1 MKVFFAEVAGDA
13 PAEDW
18 PPMSPE
24 KRARI
29 LRMRHKKDAQAALTA
44 HRLLCYALKR
54 TYGIEPEAED
64 WGAGQNGKPY
74 LKNANDIHFNISH
87 SGRIAMCAVNDG
99 PVGVDVEMVRPF
111 SDSIIRRIMSAE
123 EKEALASA
131 QDRNR
136 LFFKI
141 WTLKE
146 AYLKFTG
153 FGISALDSITVY
165 PTKDGIVTNAKGCE
179 FASIDGILGYEAAVC
194 AQTAEFT
201 LERVTEEL
209 WADMNAKKNFVSNIG

>member
-13 PAEDW
+13 AAENW
-18 PPMSPE
+18 PLMSPE

-29 LRMRHKKDAQAALTA
+29 ERMRYKKDAQAALTA

-54 TYGIEPEAED
+54 TYGIEPKAED
-64 WGAGQNGKPY
+64 WGTEHNGKPN
-74 LKNANDIHFNISH
+74 LKNTKNIHFNISH
-87 SGRIAMCAVNDG
+87 SGLVAMCAVNSG

-111 SDSIIRRIMSAE
+111 SDGVMRRIMSAE
-123 EKEALASA
+123 EREALASA
-131 QDRNR
+131 QYRDK

-153 FGISALDSITVY
+153 SGISALDSITVY
-165 PTKDGIVTNAKGCE
+165 PTQDGIVTNAKGCR
-179 FASIDGILGYEAAVC
+179 FASLDCLPGYEAAVC

-201 LERVTEEL
+201 AEIVTEEL
-209 WADMNAKKNFVSNIG
+209 GLI

>member
-1 MKVFFAEVAGDA
+1 MRVFFAEVAGDA
-13 PAEDW
+13 AAENW

-29 LRMRHKKDAQAALTA
+29 LRMRYKKDAQAALTA

-54 TYGIEPEAED
+54 TYGIEPRPED

-74 LKNANDIHFNISH
+74 LKNIKGIHFNISH
-87 SGRIAMCAVNDG
+87 SGRVAMCAVNNE

-111 SDSIIRRIMSAE
+111 SDNVIRRIMSAE
-123 EKEALASA
+123 EREALASV
-131 QDRNR
+131 QDRDK

-153 FGISALDSITVY
+153 SGISALDSITVY
-165 PTKDGIVTNAKGCE
+165 PTKDGIVTNAEGCK
-179 FASIDGILGYEAAVC
+179 FALIDGIPGYEAAVC
-194 AQTAEFT
+194 SKTAEFT
-201 LERVTEEL
+201 LERVTGEL
-209 WADMNAKKNFVSNIG
+209 WADKKAKNM